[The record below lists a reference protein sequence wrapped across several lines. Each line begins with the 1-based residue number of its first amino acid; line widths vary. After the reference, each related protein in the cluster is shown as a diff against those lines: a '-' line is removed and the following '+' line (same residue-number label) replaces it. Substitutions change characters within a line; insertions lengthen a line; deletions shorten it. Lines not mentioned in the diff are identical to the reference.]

1 MLSQP
6 FPPNKDFRLQR
17 ESCNEV
23 VATRWKYGKPRSE
36 SAHVNVDVVVENYG
50 TATLSRIY
58 SLEWIRHLRSL
69 SSVINLENVNTPS
82 RDDEQ

>member
-23 VATRWKYGKPRSE
+23 VATRWE